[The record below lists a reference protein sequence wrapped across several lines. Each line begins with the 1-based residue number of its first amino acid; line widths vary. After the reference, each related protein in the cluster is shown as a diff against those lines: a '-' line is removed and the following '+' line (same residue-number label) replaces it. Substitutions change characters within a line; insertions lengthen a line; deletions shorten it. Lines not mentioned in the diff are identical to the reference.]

1 MKITRFT
8 RRFLFISLLTV
19 LAPIVLCAPQA
30 YAETYVGGQ
39 FGLSMPSIGKGL
51 SNGELTSRNVTF
63 PTGTATF
70 PEGTT
75 IDNQSLASSLLVG
88 IKLGHFFSRAPW
100 LGIETELFQTT
111 PHIKQQDITIRS
123 DSPVT
128 FTPAGGGPPTLINT
142 PLTSPGFQ
150 GANFRVITW
159 APLNFVFRYPGTRLQ
174 PYVAIGP
181 GVFFG
186 RIKDGSITQGPDSQS
201 STKIGLNTQVGL
213 QYYITRHVSMFG
225 EWKYNYTRFNFQEND
240 NFFGFKSTYSM
251 HLFAVGINYH
261 F

>member
-8 RRFLFISLLTV
+8 RRFLFMSLLTV

-111 PHIKQQDITIRS
+111 PHIKQQDIILRS

-128 FTPAGGGPPTLINT
+128 FTPAGGGPSSSFNT
-142 PLTSPGFQ
+142 PD
-150 GANFRVITW
+150 R
-159 APLNFVFRYPGTRLQ
+159 
-174 PYVAIGP
+174 
-181 GVFFG
+181 
-186 RIKDGSITQGPDSQS
+186 
-201 STKIGLNTQVGL
+201 
-213 QYYITRHVSMFG
+213 
-225 EWKYNYTRFNFQEND
+225 
-240 NFFGFKSTYSM
+240 KS
-251 HLFAVGINYH
+251 VV
-261 F
+261 